1 MPQIANLIDR
11 IYEAAAD
18 PELWPRVLEDV
29 GVAADAA
36 GGVILARRS
45 DAWLG
50 WRCSAALEPGLDDW
64 LHGSGPGRSQATTR
78 LLGFD
83 GARFGFAD
91 SMEAFSE
98 EEWLADPLMA
108 EWGAPAGLN
117 HAAATRI
124 DTPSG
129 DMVIVQMNRRMG
141 QPRFGPDDIARLD
154 AFRPHL
160 ARAAMLAARWR
171 LARLRAAAEA
181 LALLGLPAA
190 IVDLGGRVLAAN
202 ALIESSPHVRWLP
215 GDRLALG
222 DAAANAL
229 LKRAVAELRDPAAA
243 AVRSFPARGAADDK
257 LIVHLVPA
265 TGRAR
270 DLFDGG
276 FGVAIVAPIVAP
288 CAPDAELI
296 RALFD
301 LTVAEAR
308 VASGIAEGSTIEQ
321 IAEQRGGSVETVRAQ
336 LKSVFAKTGVRRQA
350 QLASLLASPSLR
362 QGFIFPST

>member
-1 MPQIANLIDR
+1 MSQLSNLIDR
-11 IYEAAAD
+11 IYEAAAE

-29 GVAADAA
+29 GAAADAA

-45 DAWLG
+45 DSWLG
-50 WRCSAALEPGLDDW
+50 WRYSAALAPGFEDW
-64 LHGSGPGRSQATTR
+64 LRGDAATRSQATAR
-78 LLGFD
+78 LLGFA

-91 SMEAFSE
+91 ALEAFTE
-98 EEWLADPLMA
+98 EEWLADPLMT
-108 EWGAPAGLN
+108 EWGAPAGLR
-117 HAAATRI
+117 HTAATCI

-129 DMVIVQMNRRMG
+129 DMVIVQMNRRIG
-141 QPRFGPDDIARLD
+141 QPRFGADDIARLD

-160 ARAAMLAARWR
+160 ARAGMLAARWR
-171 LARLRAAAEA
+171 LAQLRAAAEA

-215 GDRLALG
+215 GDRLALS
-222 DAAANAL
+222 DSAANTL
-229 LKRAVAELRDPAAA
+229 LKRAVIELRDPAAA
-243 AVRSFPARGAADDK
+243 VVRSFPAKGAADEK

-276 FGVAIVAPIVAP
+276 FGVAIVAPIAAP
-288 CAPDAELI
+288 CAPDAALI
-296 RALFD
+296 RELFD
-301 LTVAEAR
+301 LTAAEAR
-308 VASGIAEGSTIEQ
+308 VASGVAEGLTPEQ
-321 IAEQRGGSVETVRAQ
+321 IADRRSGSVETVRAQ

-350 QLASLLASPSLR
+350 QLAALLASPSLR
-362 QGFIFPST
+362 KGFIFPST